1 LTDPTPSVRSVDV
14 AVVGAGIIG
23 LGIAWTVWQ
32 TGRTVAII
40 DAAPASGA
48 TEAAAGMLA
57 PVSELHY
64 QEEHLLELMLASS
77 ALYPAF
83 IELLGASGVEAGYQ
97 RTRTINVGA
106 DAADR
111 RALAD
116 LREVQLSHGLAVDAL
131 TIREAREL
139 EPLLSP
145 QLSSASSISQ
155 DHQVDPRRLA
165 ATLIAALAATATA
178 TPTAT
183 ARGSERDP
191 FIRQN
196 ASTLLHRDPAD
207 NSSRV
212 TGVQLADGSAVEAAE
227 VIVATGLAAA
237 RLGGL
242 PDGLRL
248 PLRPVYG
255 DIIRLRVP
263 ESLRPLLTATIRG
276 VVRGVPVYLVPR
288 EDGTIVIGATARED
302 GSAGISAGG
311 IHQLLRD
318 AQVLVPA
325 VAELEII
332 EVMARAR
339 PGTPDNAPL
348 LGRVRGT
355 SDDQTSEAD
364 APVPGLI
371 IATGFFRHGVLLM
384 PVAAK
389 ICADLLDGVEDP
401 RWEPFAPD
409 RFSPSSHTLTDLPAP
424 IAPTAPTP
432 QTAKA
437 TAL

>member
-1 LTDPTPSVRSVDV
+1 MTEPTHPVRSVDV
-14 AVVGAGIIG
+14 AVLGGGVVG
-23 LGIAWTVWQ
+23 LGIAWAVAQ
-32 TGRTVAII
+32 TGRSVAII
-40 DAAPASGA
+40 DAAPATGA

-64 QEEHLLELMLASS
+64 QEEHLLQLMLASAS
-77 ALYPAF
+77 LYPAF
-83 IELLGASGVEAGYQ
+83 IESLGASLRDTGYQ

-139 EPLLSP
+139 EPMLSP
-145 QLSSASSISQ
+145 QLSSASSISR
-155 DHQVDPRRLA
+155 DHQVDPRRLSA
-165 ATLIAALAATATA
+165 RLIGALTTKAQAWEA
-178 TPTAT
+178 
-183 ARGSERDP
+183 GLDP

-196 ASTLLHRDPAD
+196 ASTLLHRDPTD

-212 TGVQLADGSAVEAAE
+212 VGVVLADGSIVEAPE

-237 RLGGL
+237 ELGGL
-242 PDGLRL
+242 PDDLRL
-248 PLRPVYG
+248 PLRPVFG

-263 ESLRPLLTATIRG
+263 ESLRPLVTATIRG

-302 GSAGISAGG
+302 ASAGISAGG

-348 LGRVRGT
+348 LGRVRSSVGSAASAIT
-355 SDDQTSEAD
+355 DDMASESDARI
-364 APVPGLI
+364 PGLI

-384 PVAAK
+384 PAAAQ
-389 ICADLLDGVEDP
+389 ICAGLLDGVEDP
-401 RWEPFAPD
+401 RWAAFAPD
-409 RFSPSSHTLTDLPAP
+409 RFSPLTPS
-424 IAPTAPTP
+424 P
-432 QTAKA
+432 QPSLKA
-437 TAL
+437 AAL

>member
-1 LTDPTPSVRSVDV
+1 MTEPANVSRSVDV
-14 AVVGAGIIG
+14 AVLGGGIVG
-23 LGIAWTVWQ
+23 LGIAWAMAQ
-32 TGRTVAII
+32 TGRTVAVI

-64 QEEHLLELMLASS
+64 QEEKLLGLMLESAS
-77 ALYPAF
+77 LYPGF
-83 IELLGASGVEAGYQ
+83 VESLGESAGDTGYQ

-111 RALAD
+111 QALAD
-116 LREVQLSHGLAVDAL
+116 LRAVQQSHGLTVDAL

-139 EPLLSP
+139 EPMLSP
-145 QLSSASSISQ
+145 QLSSASSISE

-165 ATLIAALAATATA
+165 ASLIAALESNSDANGGGRDLFIAKNACRLVHLD
-178 TPTAT
+178 PT
-183 ARGSERDP
+183 
-191 FIRQN
+191 
-196 ASTLLHRDPAD
+196 D

-212 TGVQLADGSAVEAAE
+212 TGVVLSDGSVIQATE
-227 VIVATGLAAA
+227 VIVATGLAASK
-237 RLGGL
+237 LEGL
-242 PDGLRL
+242 PDALRL
-248 PLRPVYG
+248 PLRPVFG

-263 ESLRPLLTATIRG
+263 EHLRPLLTATVRG

-288 EDGTIVIGATARED
+288 EDGTLVIGATARED
-302 GSAGISAGG
+302 GNAGISAGG

-348 LGRVRGT
+348 LGRVRGLVGHAAP
-355 SDDQTSEAD
+355 DAIGEAD

-384 PVAAK
+384 PVAAQ
-389 ICADLLDGVEDP
+389 ICASLLDGTEDP
-401 RWEPFAPD
+401 RWTAFAPD
-409 RFSPSSHTLTDLPAP
+409 RFSPLITPLTHSPHPSL
-424 IAPTAPTP
+424 
-432 QTAKA
+432 KA
-437 TAL
+437 AAL

>member
-1 LTDPTPSVRSVDV
+1 MKERAIPSASVDV
-14 AVVGAGIIG
+14 AVVGGGIVG
-23 LGIAWTVWQ
+23 LGIAWAVAQ
-32 TGRTVAII
+32 TGRRVTVI
-40 DAAPASGA
+40 DAAPATGA

-64 QEEHLLELMLASS
+64 QEEHLLALMLASA
-77 ALYPAF
+77 ALYPGF
-83 IELLGASGVEAGYQ
+83 IESLTPFGGDTGYQ
-97 RTRTINVGA
+97 KTRTIIVGA

-116 LREVQLSHGLAVDAL
+116 LRQVQTSHGLTVDAL
-131 TIREAREL
+131 TIREARER

-145 QLSSASSISQ
+145 QLSSASSIDQ

-165 ATLIAALAATATA
+165 TALMTALTATA
-178 TPTAT
+178 ASSGDG
-183 ARGSERDP
+183 RNP
-191 FIRQN
+191 FEYQN
-196 ASTLLHRDPAD
+196 AERLLHAD
-207 NSSRV
+207 TDTDANSSRV
-212 TGVQLADGSAVEAAE
+212 TGVVLSDGSIIEAAE
-227 VIVATGLAAA
+227 VIVANGLAAA
-237 RLGGL
+237 QLGAL
-242 PDGLRL
+242 PETLLL

-263 ESLRPLLTATIRG
+263 EHLRPLVTATIRG

-288 EDGTIVIGATARED
+288 EDGTLVIGATQRED
-302 GSAGISAGG
+302 GNAGISAGG

-318 AQVLVPA
+318 AQILVPA

-348 LGRVRGT
+348 LGRVLGRVRGT
-355 SDDQTSEAD
+355 KGEAH
-364 APVPGLI
+364 APIPGLL

-384 PVAAK
+384 PVAAQ
-389 ICADLLDGVEDP
+389 ICSDLLDGVTDP

-409 RFSPSSHTLTDLPAP
+409 RFSPTS
-424 IAPTAPTP
+424 
-432 QTAKA
+432 TAKA
-437 TAL
+437 AAL